1 MHVVWHIYDEDPS
14 VSGKYD
20 DFGLGSTMLSL
31 ALSSKLKTKSFFH
44 CPIAL
49 VNLSNSLP
57 CSYSV
62 EFLVELGA

>member
-31 ALSSKLKTKSFFH
+31 ALSSKLKTHIYVGIHVPEYGYENSK
-44 CPIAL
+44 I
-49 VNLSNSLP
+49 SN
-57 CSYSV
+57 
-62 EFLVELGA
+62 